1 MPEASNQPIKPAFG
15 GGFSQPATFSR
26 IPISLFGCLVFFFIL
41 WLLDFPKP
49 YLDDLSYVGAA
60 LNMANGGDFSNPYL
74 SRQFSEHFAFFYP
87 PIHSY
92 VLLGWLKVFGISTAS
107 LTAFQMVTYL
117 LCAGSAIFILRRH
130 QSPVWVEWLI
140 PLAVTNAFLTHGLRP
155 ESLAAAFVMV
165 GFAMIECGV
174 RNRILVFFAFLLMFL
189 GGGTAPRMI
198 LYAAALIIVA
208 IWRLSVSADKD
219 NRKRWVPLGLATSA
233 GILAVIIF
241 SAMIGFKFKEFWG
254 TFRLNSQRVNT
265 DTLVTFVLK
274 HLSCKEEI
282 LWLLFAIAL
291 LFVLWRRP
299 KDDLTRLC
307 IVLLPIVP
315 IEILTKLTAH
325 GASLWYTLLICLFLS
340 ASLWKQTSAFWK
352 RVLPIGLVLAMIFFN
367 SEIVFNVIGRV
378 SGRIQETKKLE
389 LPPAPAQGHTVF
401 VDYAAV
407 RYYYDYRMPKGSIDF
422 YFSVPFPNGTPVQG
436 FADPAD
442 VYLAGPEN
450 VDFLKEYGGLDYP
463 SPEKWSP
470 VGFSRLSFYKYP
482 RQIFVITPDLCKKIV
497 IGSTS
502 DRHGP

>member
-1 MPEASNQPIKPAFG
+1 MPEALNQPIKPAFG
-15 GGFSQPATFSR
+15 RGFTQPAAFSG

-49 YLDDLSYVGAA
+49 YLDDLSYIGAA
-60 LNMANGGDFSNPYL
+60 LNMANGGDFSNPFL
-74 SRQFSEHFAFFYP
+74 SRQFSEHFAFYYP

-92 VLLGWLKVFGISTAS
+92 VLAGWLKVFGISTAS
-107 LTAFQMVTYL
+107 LTAFQMVAYSF
-117 LCAGSAIFILRRH
+117 CAGSAIFILRRH

-155 ESLAAAFVMV
+155 EPLAAAFVMV

-189 GGGTAPRMI
+189 GGGAAPRMT
-198 LYAAALIIVA
+198 LYAAALIMVSV
-208 IWRLSVSADKD
+208 WRIGTPAAKD
-219 NRKRWVPLGLATSA
+219 NRERWVPLGLAAAA
-233 GILAVIIF
+233 GMLAVIIF
-241 SAMIGFKFKEFWG
+241 LTMIGFKFLAFWEN
-254 TFRLNSQRVNT
+254 FHLHSQFIAT
-265 DTLVTFVLK
+265 DTLVVYILK
-274 HLSCKEEI
+274 RLSCIEEI
-282 LWLLFAIAL
+282 LWLLVAIAL

-307 IVLLPIVP
+307 IILLPIVP

-378 SGRIQETKKLE
+378 TGRIQETKKLQ

-407 RYYYDYRMPKGSIDF
+407 RYYYDYRLPKSSIDF
-422 YFSVPFPNGTPVQG
+422 YFSVPFPMGTPLEG
-436 FADPAD
+436 IADPTD
-442 VYLAGPEN
+442 VYLVGPDN

-463 SPEKWSP
+463 SAEKWSP

-482 RQIFVITPDLCKKIV
+482 RQTFVITPDLCKKIMMR
-497 IGSTS
+497 STT